1 MTANN
6 KKYNVTLDQIQME
19 SLLDLLET
27 SKELCG
33 KAVSS
38 AACTMDF
45 PNEADGCLLASAR
58 AFNCVLNL
66 VETFKEY
73 AEIP

>member
-6 KKYNVTLDQIQME
+6 QKYNVVFDQIQME
-19 SLLDLLET
+19 ALLDLLET

-45 PNEADGCLLASAR
+45 PNEADVCLLASAR
-58 AFNCVLNL
+58 AFNCVQNL
-66 VETFKEY
+66 VDTFKEY